1 MLIQCLCQNKS
12 NVVSS
17 VNMLINH
24 FQQQIKF
31 LEVSVMNNINEDFN
45 HVAAFETATGALEEV
60 DNYLDMVYDNIGVY
74 YNDGE
79 KIYIRI
85 YKNAKVDP
93 QSYKYI

>member
-17 VNMLINH
+17 VKMLMNH
-24 FQQQIKF
+24 FQHHIKF
-31 LEVSVMNNINEDFN
+31 LEVSLMTNINEDFQ
-45 HVAAFETATGALEEV
+45 HVAAFETMDAAFEEV
-60 DNYLDMVYDNIGVY
+60 DNSLDVAYDNIGVY

-85 YKNAKVDP
+85 YKNAKVNP
-93 QSYKYI
+93 QAYKYI

>member
-12 NVVSS
+12 DALSS
-17 VNMLINH
+17 VTMLISH
-24 FQQQIKF
+24 FQQRIKF
-31 LEVSVMNNINEDFN
+31 LEVSVMTNINEDFS
-45 HVAAFETATGALEEV
+45 HVAAFETKAGAFEEV
-60 DNYLDMVYDNIGVY
+60 DNYLNMEYDNIGVY

-93 QSYKYI
+93 HSYKYI

>member
-1 MLIQCLCQNKS
+1 MLIQCLCQNKP
-12 NVVSS
+12 NVISS
-17 VNMLINH
+17 VKMLTNH
-24 FQQQIKF
+24 FRQHVKF

-45 HVAAFETATGALEEV
+45 HVAAFETVDGALEEV

-85 YKNAKVDP
+85 YKNAKVDA